1 MEDSQKVRQMTQKE
15 VSQIDANQVAY
26 YTLTDG
32 TIVKIKKEGE
42 NVEAGQ
48 SQNEQQYIAQN
59 QGVDEQALA
68 QNENLSPEK
77 NQVNANTMEVNQMNQ
92 QEQNTLQTNIK
103 IRYKL
108 NLNNNNI

>member
-15 VSQIDANQVAY
+15 VSQVDASQVAY

-32 TIVKIKKEGE
+32 TIVKIKREGE

-48 SQNEQQYIAQN
+48 SQNEPQYIVQN
-59 QGVDEQALA
+59 QGVEEQVLA

-77 NQVNANTMEVNQMNQ
+77 YQVNPNALGVQMGC
-92 QEQNTLQTNIK
+92 K
-103 IRYKL
+103 V
-108 NLNNNNI
+108 